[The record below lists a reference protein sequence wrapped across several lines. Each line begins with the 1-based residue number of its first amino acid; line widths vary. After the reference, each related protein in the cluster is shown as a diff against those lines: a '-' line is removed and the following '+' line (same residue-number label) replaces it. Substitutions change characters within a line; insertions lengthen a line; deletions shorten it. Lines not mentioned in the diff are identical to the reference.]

1 MAKEIEYIKDGEK
14 IKRKETG
21 IDEVEINKGSKLLE
35 LNEQLSNTKEIVAG
49 IEVEISLL
57 TDIDK
62 VVEPEVIPELETTI

>member
-35 LNEQLSNTKEIVAG
+35 LNEQLKNAKETVSG
-49 IEVEISLL
+49 IEFEVGLL
-57 TDIDK
+57 MNVDIK
-62 VVEPEVIPELETTI
+62 PEVVDPKAAV